1 MGLSNE
7 ERLEKIYFSLW
18 RMTQADRLKR
28 LRRTYDYD
36 ELVKLLE
43 NLWPAFLGSSGNG
56 LCWLLGSGDTN
67 EVMDKPTLFSIAI
80 CGNRSRGVKDSLE
93 EMAEE
98 RRKEVEALPESDE
111 RKKQLERMDLCDY
124 QCNYHPELEGILRRN
139 APELADVYAIY
150 QDCENIRYA
159 LNRYRDDFAQQGEEL
174 ASLVANI
181 LGACF
186 NIFTTD
192 SRVREAWYT
201 QQIANRAVYQRIDP
215 EDTVVKIWRQ
225 GGLHHSV
232 GIGVHGLDE
241 LHDYWAKKI
250 QPKQKLSTEERVLA
264 TLWLLKRRFHYEHQL
279 KDMLKLLKQHNKQN
293 PKDRVSLTK
302 VEQMFRKHN
311 APAHEDYEGRSS
323 STVEYCRLAEQTVAR
338 NWEQPKPKKKG
349 KKK

>member
-56 LCWLLGSGDTN
+56 LFWLLGSGDTN

-124 QCNYHPELEGILRRN
+124 QCNYPPELEGILRRN

-201 QQIANRAVYQRIDP
+201 FQIANRVMYQRISA
-215 EDTVVKIWRQ
+215 EHTIVKIWRTCH
-225 GGLHHSV
+225 LHHDV
-232 GIGVHGLDE
+232 GIGVHDLDE
-241 LHDYWAKKI
+241 LHNYWAKI
-250 QPKQKLSTEERVLA
+250 QLKQTLTTEECVLG
-264 TLWLLKRRFHYEHQL
+264 TMWLLQRRFHYEHQL
-279 KDMLKLLKQHNKQN
+279 KSVLKILKEHNKTH
-293 PKDRVSLTK
+293 PKDKVNLAK
-302 VEQMFRKHN
+302 VEKMFWSHN
-311 APAHEDYEGRSS
+311 HPAHERYEAR
-323 STVEYCRLAEQTVAR
+323 TLDPVEHCRLSGQTIER
-338 NWEQPKPKKKG
+338 KWRTEKPKKKR
-349 KKK
+349 KK